1 MLLTFFICAL
11 IVLICGSAFFSGS
24 ETALFSLSSLK
35 VHLYKRD
42 ANSKKRLI
50 AELLKSPHQ
59 LLVTLLMLNIAVNIL
74 IQNVVA
80 NVFGDT
86 DSLLLSIGVP
96 LILVLLFGELFPK
109 AIAIRYN
116 RYIAIRVVK
125 IIYFFKK
132 LLTPLR
138 VVLSA
143 VALFV
148 SKILFCFLPKERE
161 ISVKELETAIK
172 SSKELGVIS
181 PDEMHLMRGY
191 LDLDD
196 HIVKELMRNRHE
208 IIAFDIQSP
217 VEELLKTMIQK
228 ECSKMPVYDGSLEK
242 ILGFIFSRDLF
253 LHNRG
258 FKKGLDVVPL
268 LRKPFF
274 VPESVSARN
283 LMQQF
288 HARKEEIAIVVDEYG
303 SIAGLITLE
312 DLMEVVVG
320 PIQDKID
327 QPNQL
332 LESSEDILVS
342 NGQLE
347 ISEVE
352 DRFDVEL
359 DSPSNMVT
367 IGGWLT
373 EQLGD
378 IPKVGDRLIVEP
390 LLFHILAADE
400 KMVQK
405 VYIRKLPSRGETT

>member
-1 MLLTFFICAL
+1 MWLFIFISLLVAL
-11 IVLICGSAFFSGS
+11 ILLSGFLSGS
-24 ETALFSLSSLK
+24 ETAFFSLSSLK

-42 ANSKKRLI
+42 PNPKKRLI
-50 AELLKSPHQ
+50 ADLLKAPHQ
-59 LLVTLLMLNIAVNIL
+59 LLVSLLMLNIAVNIL

-80 NVFGDT
+80 NVFGGE
-86 DSLLLSIGVP
+86 SSFLLSVGVP
-96 LILVLLFGELFPK
+96 LILVLLFGEMLPK

-116 RYIAIRVVK
+116 KEIALRVVR
-125 IIYFFKK
+125 IIHFFKT
-132 LLTPLR
+132 LLTPIRFL
-138 VVLSA
+138 LSGL
-143 VALFV
+143 ALFV
-148 SKILFCFLPKERE
+148 SKVLFCFLPRERE

-196 HIVKELMRNRHE
+196 HIVKELMRPRHE
-208 IIAFDIQSP
+208 IIAYDVRSP
-217 VEELLKTMIQK
+217 IETLLETMIKK

-268 LRKPFF
+268 LRKAFY
-274 VPESVSARN
+274 VPESVSARH

-288 HARKEEIAIVVDEYG
+288 HFRKEEIAIVVDEYG
-303 SIAGLITLE
+303 SVAGLITLE

-327 QPNQL
+327 PPNPL
-332 LESSEDILVS
+332 LESSEDILIS

-347 ISEVE
+347 IVE
-352 DRFDVEL
+352 IENRFDVDLE
-359 DSPSNMVT
+359 SPSNMVT

-373 EQLGD
+373 EKLGD
-378 IPKVGDRLIVEP
+378 IPKIGDRLIVEP

-400 KMVQK
+400 KAVQK
-405 VYIRKLPSRGETT
+405 VYIRKLPTRGES

>member
-1 MLLTFFICAL
+1 MLLTFFICIL
-11 IVLICGSAFFSGS
+11 IFLICCSAFFSGS

-35 VHLYKRD
+35 VHLYRRD
-42 ANSKKRLI
+42 ANPKKRLI
-50 AELLKSPHQ
+50 SELLKAPHQ
-59 LLVTLLMLNIAVNIL
+59 LLVTLLMLDIAVNIL
-74 IQNVVA
+74 VQNVMS
-80 NVFGDT
+80 NVLGET
-86 DSLLLSIGVP
+86 ESLILSIGAP
-96 LILVLLFGELFPK
+96 LILVLLLGEMLPK
-109 AIAIRYN
+109 AVAIRYN
-116 RYIAIRVVK
+116 REISIRVVSV
-125 IIYFFKK
+125 IYFCKR
-132 LLTPLR
+132 LLTPVR

-143 VALFV
+143 IALFV
-148 SKILFCFLPKERE
+148 SKVLFCFLPKEKE

-217 VEELLKTMIQK
+217 IEKLLETMIQK
-228 ECSKMPVYDGSLEK
+228 ECSKIPVYDGSLEK

-274 VPESVSARN
+274 IPESVSARN

-288 HARKEEIAIVVDEYG
+288 HVRKEEIAMVIDEYG
-303 SIAGLITLE
+303 SVAGLITLE

-327 QPNQL
+327 VPNQTI
-332 LESSEDILVS
+332 ESSEDILVS

-347 ISEVE
+347 IIEVE
-352 DRFDVEL
+352 NRFDVEL
-359 DSPSNMVT
+359 NSPSNMVT

-390 LLFHILAADE
+390 LLFHVLAADE
-400 KMVQK
+400 KMVHK
-405 VYIRKLPSRGETT
+405 VYIRKLPHQRGDG

>member
-1 MLLTFFICAL
+1 MWLAFFISTLVGL
-11 IVLICGSAFFSGS
+11 ILLSGFLSGS
-24 ETALFSLSSLK
+24 ETAFFSLSSLK

-42 ANSKKRLI
+42 ANPKKRLI
-50 AELLKSPHQ
+50 AELLKAPHQ
-59 LLVTLLMLNIAVNIL
+59 LLVSLLMLNIAVNIL

-80 NVFGDT
+80 NVFGD
-86 DSLLLSIGVP
+86 SGSFLLSVGVP
-96 LILVLLFGELFPK
+96 LILVLLFGEMLPK

-116 RYIAIRVVK
+116 REIAVRVVK
-125 IIYFFKK
+125 VIHFFKWI
-132 LLTPLR
+132 LTPIR
-138 VVLSA
+138 VVLSGL
-143 VALFV
+143 ALFV
-148 SKILFCFLPKERE
+148 SKVLFCFLPREKE

-196 HIVKELMRNRHE
+196 HIVKELMRTRHE
-208 IIAFDIQSP
+208 IIAYDVQAPI
-217 VEELLKTMIQK
+217 ENLLETMIKK
-228 ECSKMPVYDGSLEK
+228 ECSKMPVYDGTLEK

-258 FKKGLDVVPL
+258 FKKGLDVIPL
-268 LRKPFF
+268 LRKPFY
-274 VPESVSARN
+274 VPESVSARH
-283 LMQQF
+283 LMQQL
-288 HARKEEIAIVVDEYG
+288 HHRKEEIAIVVDEYG
-303 SIAGLITLE
+303 SVAGLITLE

-327 QPNQL
+327 PPNQL
-332 LESSEDILVS
+332 LESSEDILIS

-347 ISEVE
+347 ITEIE
-352 DRFDVEL
+352 NRFDVEL
-359 DSPSNMVT
+359 SSPSNMVT

-400 KMVQK
+400 KMVHK
-405 VYIRKLPSRGETT
+405 VYIRKLPTRGEGG

>member
-1 MLLTFFICAL
+1 MWLILFISLL
-11 IVLICGSAFFSGS
+11 IVLIFFSGFLSGS
-24 ETALFSLSSLK
+24 ETAFFSLSSLK
-35 VHLYKRD
+35 VHLYERD
-42 ANSKKRLI
+42 PHPKKRLI
-50 AELLKSPHQ
+50 AELLKTPHQ
-59 LLVTLLMLNIAVNIL
+59 LLVSLLILNIAVNIL

-80 NVFGDT
+80 NVFGEDG
-86 DSLLLSIGVP
+86 SFLLSVGVP
-96 LILVLLFGELFPK
+96 LVLVLFFGEMIPK

-116 RYIAIRVVK
+116 KEFSFRVVSIIHIFK
-125 IIYFFKK
+125 IILSPIRF
-132 LLTPLR
+132 LL
-138 VVLSA
+138 SG

-148 SKILFCFLPKERE
+148 SKILFCFLPREKE

-181 PDEMHLMRGY
+181 PEEMHLMRGY

-196 HIVKELMRNRHE
+196 HIVKELMRSRHE
-208 IIAFDIQSP
+208 IIAYDVQSP
-217 VEELLKTMIQK
+217 IETLLETMIKK
-228 ECSKMPVYDGSLEK
+228 ECSKMPVYDVSLEK

-258 FKKGLDVVPL
+258 FSKGYDVIPL
-268 LRKPFF
+268 LRKPFY
-274 VPESVSARN
+274 VPESVSARH

-288 HARKEEIAIVVDEYG
+288 HFRKEEIAIVVDEYG

-327 QPNQL
+327 QPNPL
-332 LESSEDILVS
+332 LESSQDILIS
-342 NGQLE
+342 NGLLE
-347 ISEVE
+347 I
-352 DRFDVEL
+352 VEL
-359 DSPSNMVT
+359 ENRFEVDLHSPSNMVT

-373 EQLGD
+373 EKLGD
-378 IPKVGDRLIVEP
+378 IPKVGDRVIVEP

-405 VYIRKLPSRGETT
+405 VYIRKLPTRGEES